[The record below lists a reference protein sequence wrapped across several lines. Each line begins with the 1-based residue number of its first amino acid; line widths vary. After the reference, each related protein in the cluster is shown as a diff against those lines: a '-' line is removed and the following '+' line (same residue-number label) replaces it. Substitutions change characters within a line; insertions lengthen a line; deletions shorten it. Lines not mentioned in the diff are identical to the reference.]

1 MLDGRSSVA
10 PALRLGLALLVC
22 GPLCLFGPRLCAQ
35 SPPRSGPSAG
45 GSSAVAPYRGPQFEP
60 IGPQILVA
68 GVRVV
73 GNETVPNTKIQS
85 LIRTRRDRAFDPE
98 VVQSDVRAL
107 VASGMFRDVRTYT
120 EPTAEGM
127 LVTFQLFERPTI
139 HEIQFVGNRG
149 ITDKALKKQAGL
161 KVGDA
166 LNFYTVEEARRKIE
180 DFYQSKGYAKTRV
193 NILEGDKPQDRR
205 VVLQIDEGQIHR
217 IFDVDFV
224 GNTIASDARLKTQ
237 IQSKPGFLW
246 YLFGGKVDRAKID
259 EDIDRLTNYYRSLG
273 FFAARI
279 GRELRY
285 SESGHWLNVTFVIDE
300 GPRYVVRSASVLGN
314 EKFDT
319 DALTN
324 MLELKSGLFFN
335 SDKMNRDL
343 NILRDLYGSQGH
355 IFADIKADPRFLEEP
370 GQLDLV
376 YTIQEGEQYRVG
388 RINVHIEGEYPH
400 TRQNV
405 VLNRISLQPG
415 DIVDIRKIRDSERRL
430 KASQLF
436 VNEPARGVTP
446 RIEVRPPELRDFA
459 GSMAGGAGSPR
470 RSSHYRGQSPDE
482 DEPTPG
488 VRYTD
493 VEVFL
498 PPDFEY

>member
-1 MLDGRSSVA
+1 
-10 PALRLGLALLVC
+10 
-22 GPLCLFGPRLCAQ
+22 
-35 SPPRSGPSAG
+35 
-45 GSSAVAPYRGPQFEP
+45 
-60 IGPQILVA
+60 
-68 GVRVV
+68 
-73 GNETVPNTKIQS
+73 
-85 LIRTRRDRAFDPE
+85 
-98 VVQSDVRAL
+98 
-107 VASGMFRDVRTYT
+107 
-120 EPTAEGM
+120 
-127 LVTFQLFERPTI
+127 
-139 HEIQFVGNRG
+139 
-149 ITDKALKKQAGL
+149 
-161 KVGDA
+161 
-166 LNFYTVEEARRKIE
+166 
-180 DFYQSKGYAKTRV
+180 
-193 NILEGDKPQDRR
+193 
-205 VVLQIDEGQIHR
+205 
-217 IFDVDFV
+217 VDFV